1 MKKVLFLDID
11 DVLND
16 SSDFKCAYS
25 EMKKGG
31 SGECS
36 GKFII
41 GKNFGNTPVSVEKIN
56 RLKSIVKETNCD
68 IVGISSWF
76 TFDKDHEEVSAL
88 FGICVMEIGYQ
99 KTGWG
104 RYSGCLAWLND
115 HPDYTHA
122 VVLDDIPM
130 SEEFELKG
138 IHVQPVGDG
147 LTEELANDCI
157 NILNN
162 PWKTS

>member
-16 SSDFKCAYS
+16 SADFKCAYA

-31 SGECS
+31 SGSCS

-56 RLKSIVKETNCD
+56 RLKSIVKETKCD

-76 TFDKDHEEVSAL
+76 SSRHDPEEVSEL
-88 FGICVMEIGYQ
+88 FGINVMEKGYN
-99 KTGWG
+99 TSGFG
-104 RYSGCLAWLND
+104 RYYGCLAWLND
-115 HPDYTHA
+115 HPDYTYA
-122 VVLDDIPM
+122 VILDDIPM
-130 SEEFELKG
+130 NVAELSH
-138 IHVQPVGDG
+138 IHVQPVGNG
-147 LTEELANDCI
+147 LTDELANDCI

-162 PWKTS
+162 HWRTS